1 MTLFFVLLIA
11 LVVYQFMTKRAV
23 RQAYPQ
29 LSRLQVTRLVD
40 APFLFASWSL
50 LVALTAYALS
60 ALTGM
65 IGELFNVDNYISL
78 FGGGWLGMILRFMR
92 SNGFIGDIQEPWV
105 LIQYRGTIELI
116 YNVTVASCVVCG
128 LALVGFGTSVK
139 KAKVNTTAFLF
150 SFYLTMA
157 CSIVSFASIIWGLVG
172 FDNLLSHK
180 LKDMNDIIL
189 YFIMIFAI
197 FLACGIIW
205 RFMDIKKFLALP
217 DRETMTW
224 QEVLAKIKINTD
236 KGQKP
241 VEESHII
248 YITIGL
254 ALVISGYVILST
266 LPVSEEPEPEQNEQV
281 YTGEEEAIAPAPVET
296 DITPVPNDNEV
307 CMAILQKYYT
317 ASREQIAEWGGKATF
332 ETERFIQ
339 YTSCWDGLVLTSN
352 QDFGIGD
359 DCLRIES
366 IEPNANMDHSYIV
379 TVSCGYSGG
388 IPTCVVM
395 VNDGG
400 DWKIDNIAFEPYTK
414 ALIDYTKPATHYYAY
429 PDCGGDVIEEPETTE
444 DIILPETEGIVY

>member
-1 MTLFFVLLIA
+1 
-11 LVVYQFMTKRAV
+11 MTKRAV

-116 YNVTVASCVVCG
+116 CNVTVASCIVCG
-128 LALVGFGTSVK
+128 LALVGFGTTVK
-139 KAKVNTTAFLF
+139 KAKVNTTAFL
-150 SFYLTMA
+150 SSYYLTMA

-217 DRETMTW
+217 DRKTMTW

-296 DITPVPNDNEV
+296 DITPVPNDDEI

-317 ASREQIAEWGGKATF
+317 ASRAQISEWGGKAAF

>member
-1 MTLFFVLLIA
+1 MTLFFILLIA

-29 LSRLQVTRLVD
+29 FSRLQVTRLVD

-78 FGGGWLGMILRFMR
+78 FGGGWLGVILRFMR
-92 SNGFIGDIQEPWV
+92 SNGFIGDIQKPWV

-116 YNVTVASCVVCG
+116 YNVAVASCIACG
-128 LALVGFGTSVK
+128 LALVGFGTTVK
-139 KAKVNTTAFLF
+139 KAKVNTTAFL
-150 SFYLTMA
+150 SSYYLTMA

-224 QEVLAKIKINTD
+224 QEVLAKIKINTN

-254 ALVISGYVILST
+254 ALAISGYVILST
-266 LPVSEEPEPEQNEQV
+266 LPVSEEPELEQYEQV
-281 YTGEEEAIAPAPVET
+281 YTGEEEAIAPAPVEI
-296 DITPVPNDNEV
+296 DIAPVPNDDEI
-307 CMAILQKYYT
+307 CMAVLQRYYT
-317 ASREQIAEWGGKATF
+317 ASREQIAEWGGKTAF

-339 YTSCWDGLVLTSN
+339 YTSCWDGIVLTSN

-359 DCLRIES
+359 DCLRVEG
-366 IEPNANMDHSYIV
+366 IEPNANLDHSYIV

-400 DWKIDNIAFEPYTK
+400 SWKIDNIAFEPYSK

-429 PDCGGDVIEEPETTE
+429 PDCGGDVIEEPGTTE
-444 DIILPETEGIVY
+444 EIILPETGDIVY

>member
-1 MTLFFVLLIA
+1 MTLFFILLIA

-116 YNVTVASCVVCG
+116 YNVTVASCIVCS
-128 LALVGFGTSVK
+128 LALVGFGTTVK
-139 KAKVNTTAFLF
+139 KAKVNTTAFL
-150 SFYLTMA
+150 SSYYLTMA

-197 FLACGIIW
+197 FLACSIIW

-266 LPVSEEPEPEQNEQV
+266 LPVSEEPEPEQYEQV

-296 DITPVPNDNEV
+296 DIAPVPNDDEI
-307 CMAILQKYYT
+307 CIAILQKYYT
-317 ASREQIAEWGGKATF
+317 ASREQIAEWGGKTAF

-339 YTSCWDGLVLTSN
+339 YTSCWDGIVLTSN

-359 DCLRIES
+359 DCLRVEG
-366 IEPNANMDHSYIV
+366 IEPNANLDHSYIV

-400 DWKIDNIAFEPYTK
+400 SWKIDNIAFEPYSK

-429 PDCGGDVIEEPETTE
+429 PDCGGDVIEEPGTTE
-444 DIILPETEGIVY
+444 DIILPETGDIVY

>member
-1 MTLFFVLLIA
+1 MTLFFILLIA

-23 RQAYPQ
+23 RQAYSQ

-50 LVALTAYALS
+50 IVALTAYALS

-128 LALVGFGTSVK
+128 LALVGFGTTVK
-139 KAKVNTTAFLF
+139 KAKVNTTALL
-150 SFYLTMA
+150 SSYYLTMA
-157 CSIVSFASIIWGLVG
+157 CGIVSFASIIWGLVG

-197 FLACGIIW
+197 FLACSIIW

-236 KGQKP
+236 KGQNP

-266 LPVSEEPEPEQNEQV
+266 LPVSEEPEPEQYEQI
-281 YTGEEEAIAPAPVET
+281 YTGKEEAIVPAPVET
-296 DITPVPNDNEV
+296 DIAPIPNDDEV

-317 ASREQIAEWGGKATF
+317 ASREQIAAWGGQETF
-332 ETERFIQ
+332 ETTRFIE
-339 YTSCWDGLVLTSN
+339 YTKGLDFIPLTGT
-352 QDFGIGD
+352 QDYDVGENLIVDTIVPYKAFEYAYFVTAKPNG
-359 DCLRIES
+359 CLG
-366 IEPNANMDHSYIV
+366 V
-379 TVSCGYSGG
+379 VS
-388 IPTCVVM
+388 PVCVVM
-395 VNDGG
+395 REENGT
-400 DWKIDNIAFEPYTK
+400 WKIDNIILEPFEKMY
-414 ALIDYTKPATHYYAY
+414 LDYSRPASYYDFF
-429 PDCGGDVIEEPETTE
+429 PDGEEPDITE
-444 DIILPETEGIVY
+444 DIILPETEDIVY

>member
-1 MTLFFVLLIA
+1 MTLFFILLIA

-78 FGGGWLGMILRFMR
+78 LGGGWLGMILRFMR

-116 YNVTVASCVVCG
+116 YNVTVASCIVCG
-128 LALVGFGTSVK
+128 LALIGFGTTVK
-139 KAKVNTTAFLF
+139 KAKVNTTAFL
-150 SFYLTMA
+150 SSYYLTMA

-266 LPVSEEPEPEQNEQV
+266 LPVSEEPEPEQYEQI
-281 YTGEEEAIAPAPVET
+281 YTGEEEAIVPAPVET
-296 DITPVPNDNEV
+296 DIAPIPNDDEV

-317 ASREQIAEWGGKATF
+317 ASREQIAAWGGQETF
-332 ETERFIQ
+332 ETTRFIE
-339 YTSCWDGLVLTSN
+339 YTKGLDFIPLTGT
-352 QDFGIGD
+352 QDYDVGENLIVDTIVPYKAFEYAYFVTAKPNG
-359 DCLRIES
+359 CLG
-366 IEPNANMDHSYIV
+366 V
-379 TVSCGYSGG
+379 VS
-388 IPTCVVM
+388 PVCVVM
-395 VNDGG
+395 REENGT
-400 DWKIDNIAFEPYTK
+400 WKIDNIILEPFEKMY
-414 ALIDYTKPATHYYAY
+414 LDYSRPASYYDFF
-429 PDCGGDVIEEPETTE
+429 PDGEEPDITE
-444 DIILPETEGIVY
+444 DIILPETEDIVY

>member
-1 MTLFFVLLIA
+1 MTLFFILLIA

-40 APFLFASWSL
+40 APFLFVSWSL

-116 YNVTVASCVVCG
+116 YNVTVASCIVCG
-128 LALVGFGTSVK
+128 LALVGFGTTVK
-139 KAKVNTTAFLF
+139 KAKVNTTAFL
-150 SFYLTMA
+150 SSYYLTMA

-217 DRETMTW
+217 DRETITW

-266 LPVSEEPEPEQNEQV
+266 LPVSDEPEPEQKEQV

-414 ALIDYTKPATHYYAY
+414 ALIDYSKPAAHYYAY
-429 PDCGGDVIEEPETTE
+429 PDCCGDVIEEPETTE

>member
-1 MTLFFVLLIA
+1 MTLFFILLIA

-40 APFLFASWSL
+40 APFLFVSWSL

-105 LIQYRGTIELI
+105 LIQYRGTIEVI
-116 YNVTVASCVVCG
+116 YNVTVASCIVCG
-128 LALVGFGTSVK
+128 LALVGFGTTVK
-139 KAKVNTTAFLF
+139 KAKVNTTAFL
-150 SFYLTMA
+150 SSYYLTMA

-180 LKDMNDIIL
+180 LKDMNDIIS

-266 LPVSEEPEPEQNEQV
+266 LPVSDEPEPEQYEQV
-281 YTGEEEAIAPAPVET
+281 YTGEEETIAPAPVET
-296 DITPVPNDNEV
+296 DIAPVPNDDEI
-307 CMAILQKYYT
+307 CIAILQKYYT
-317 ASREQIAEWGGKATF
+317 ASREQIAEWGGETAF
-332 ETERFIQ
+332 ETERFIE
-339 YTSCWDGLVLTSN
+339 YTKCLDFIPLTST
-352 QDFGIGD
+352 QDYDIGD
-359 DCLRIES
+359 ELVVES
-366 IEPNANMDHSYIV
+366 IEPYANLEHAYIV
-379 TVSCGYSGG
+379 MAKLEGGFSGV
-388 IPTCVVM
+388 PTCVIM
-395 VNDGG
+395 KEEEGT
-400 DWKIDNIAFEPYTK
+400 WKIDNISLEPYEK
-414 ALIDYTKPATHYYAY
+414 VFFDYSKPASRYYAF
-429 PDCGGDVIEEPETTE
+429 PDCGGDVIEEPEVTE
-444 DIILPETEGIVY
+444 DIILPETGDIVY

>member
-40 APFLFASWSL
+40 APFLFVSWSL

-78 FGGGWLGMILRFMR
+78 FGGGWLGIILRFMR

-116 YNVTVASCVVCG
+116 YNMTIASCIVCG
-128 LALVGFGTSVK
+128 LALVGFGTTVK
-139 KAKVNTTAFLF
+139 KAKVNTTAFLA
-150 SFYLTMA
+150 SYYLTMG

-189 YFIMIFAI
+189 YFIMIFTI

-205 RFMDIKKFLALP
+205 RFMDIKKFIALP
-217 DRETMTW
+217 NRETMTW

-266 LPVSEEPEPEQNEQV
+266 LPVNEELEPEQYEQMN
-281 YTGEEEAIAPAPVET
+281 TGGEETIAPAPVET
-296 DITPVPNDNEV
+296 DIAPVPNDDEI

-317 ASREQIAEWGGKATF
+317 ASHEQIAAWGGQETF
-332 ETERFIQ
+332 ETTRFIE
-339 YTSCWDGLVLTSN
+339 YTKGLDFIPLTGT
-352 QDFGIGD
+352 QDYDVGENLIVDTIVPYKVFEYAYFVTAKPNG
-359 DCLRIES
+359 CLG
-366 IEPNANMDHSYIV
+366 A
-379 TVSCGYSGG
+379 VS
-388 IPTCVVM
+388 PVCVVM
-395 VNDGG
+395 REENGT
-400 DWKIDNIAFEPYTK
+400 WKIDNFILEPFEKMY
-414 ALIDYTKPATHYYAY
+414 LDYSRPASYYDFF
-429 PDCGGDVIEEPETTE
+429 PDGEEPEVTE
-444 DIILPETEGIVY
+444 DIILLETGDIVY

>member
-1 MTLFFVLLIA
+1 
-11 LVVYQFMTKRAV
+11 MTKRAV

-116 YNVTVASCVVCG
+116 CNVTVASCIVCG
-128 LALVGFGTSVK
+128 LALVGFGTTVK
-139 KAKVNTTAFLF
+139 KAKVNTIAFL
-150 SFYLTMA
+150 SSYYLTMA

-217 DRETMTW
+217 DRKTMTW

-296 DITPVPNDNEV
+296 DITPVPNDDEI

-317 ASREQIAEWGGKATF
+317 ASRAQISEWGGKAAF

>member
-1 MTLFFVLLIA
+1 MTLFFILLIA

-116 YNVTVASCVVCG
+116 YNVTVASCIVCG
-128 LALVGFGTSVK
+128 LALVGFGTTVK
-139 KAKVNTTAFLF
+139 KAKVNTTAFL
-150 SFYLTMA
+150 SSYYLTMA

-266 LPVSEEPEPEQNEQV
+266 LPVSEEPEPEQYEQV

-317 ASREQIAEWGGKATF
+317 ASREQIAEWGGKTAF

-339 YTSCWDGLVLTSN
+339 YTSCWDGIVLTSN

-359 DCLRIES
+359 DCLRVEG
-366 IEPNANMDHSYIV
+366 IEPNANLDHSYIV

-400 DWKIDNIAFEPYTK
+400 SWKIDNIAFEPYSK

-429 PDCGGDVIEEPETTE
+429 PDCGGDVIEEPGTTE

>member
-1 MTLFFVLLIA
+1 MTLFFILLIA

-29 LSRLQVTRLVD
+29 LSRLQVTKLVD
-40 APFLFASWSL
+40 APFLFVSWSL

-128 LALVGFGTSVK
+128 LALVGFGTTVK
-139 KAKVNTTAFLF
+139 KAKVNTTALL
-150 SFYLTMA
+150 SSYYLTMA
-157 CSIVSFASIIWGLVG
+157 CGIVSFASIIWGLVG

-266 LPVSEEPEPEQNEQV
+266 LPVSEEPEPEQYEQV
-281 YTGEEEAIAPAPVET
+281 YTGEEETIAPAPVET
-296 DITPVPNDNEV
+296 DIAPVPNDDEV

-317 ASREQIAEWGGKATF
+317 ASREQIAAWGGHETF
-332 ETERFIQ
+332 ETTRFIE
-339 YTSCWDGLVLTSN
+339 YTKGLDFIPLTGT
-352 QDFGIGD
+352 QDYDVGENLIVDTIVPYKAFEYAYFVTAKPNG
-359 DCLRIES
+359 CLG
-366 IEPNANMDHSYIV
+366 V
-379 TVSCGYSGG
+379 VS
-388 IPTCVVM
+388 PVCVVM
-395 VNDGG
+395 REENGT
-400 DWKIDNIAFEPYTK
+400 WKIDNIILEPFEKMY
-414 ALIDYTKPATHYYAY
+414 LDYSRPASYYDFF
-429 PDCGGDVIEEPETTE
+429 PDGEEPDITE
-444 DIILPETEGIVY
+444 DIILPETEDIVY

>member
-40 APFLFASWSL
+40 APFLFVSWSL

-116 YNVTVASCVVCG
+116 YNVTVASCIVCG
-128 LALVGFGTSVK
+128 LALIGFGTIVK
-139 KAKVNTTAFLF
+139 KAKVNTTAFL
-150 SFYLTMA
+150 SSYYLTMA

-266 LPVSEEPEPEQNEQV
+266 LPVSEEPEPEQYEQV
-281 YTGEEEAIAPAPVET
+281 YTGEEETIAPAPVET
-296 DITPVPNDNEV
+296 DIAPVPNDDEI

-317 ASREQIAEWGGKATF
+317 ASREQIAAWGGQETF
-332 ETERFIQ
+332 ETTRFIE
-339 YTSCWDGLVLTSN
+339 YTKGLDFIPLTGT
-352 QDFGIGD
+352 QDYDVGENLIVDTIVPYKAFEYAYFVTAKPNG
-359 DCLRIES
+359 CLG
-366 IEPNANMDHSYIV
+366 V
-379 TVSCGYSGG
+379 VS
-388 IPTCVVM
+388 PVCVVM
-395 VNDGG
+395 REENGT
-400 DWKIDNIAFEPYTK
+400 WKIDNIILEPFEKMY
-414 ALIDYTKPATHYYAY
+414 LDYSRPASYYDFF
-429 PDCGGDVIEEPETTE
+429 PDGEEPDITE
-444 DIILPETEGIVY
+444 DIILPETEDIVY

>member
-1 MTLFFVLLIA
+1 MTLFFILLIA

-23 RQAYPQ
+23 RQAYSQ

-50 LVALTAYALS
+50 IVALTAYALS

-128 LALVGFGTSVK
+128 LALVGFGTTVK
-139 KAKVNTTAFLF
+139 KAKVNTTALL
-150 SFYLTMA
+150 SSYYLTMA
-157 CSIVSFASIIWGLVG
+157 CGIVSFASIIWGLVG

-197 FLACGIIW
+197 FLACSIIW

-266 LPVSEEPEPEQNEQV
+266 LPVSEEPEPEQYEQI
-281 YTGEEEAIAPAPVET
+281 YTGEEEAIVPAPVET
-296 DITPVPNDNEV
+296 DIAPIPNDDEV

-317 ASREQIAEWGGKATF
+317 ASREQIAAWGGQETF
-332 ETERFIQ
+332 ETTRFIE
-339 YTSCWDGLVLTSN
+339 YTKGLDFIPLTGT
-352 QDFGIGD
+352 QDYDVGENLIVDTIVPYKAFEYAYFVTAKPNG
-359 DCLRIES
+359 CLG
-366 IEPNANMDHSYIV
+366 V
-379 TVSCGYSGG
+379 VS
-388 IPTCVVM
+388 PVCVVM
-395 VNDGG
+395 REENGT
-400 DWKIDNIAFEPYTK
+400 WKIDNIILEPFEKMY
-414 ALIDYTKPATHYYAY
+414 LDYSRPASYYDFF
-429 PDCGGDVIEEPETTE
+429 PDGEEPDITE
-444 DIILPETEGIVY
+444 DIILPETEDIVY

>member
-40 APFLFASWSL
+40 APFLFVSWSL

-116 YNVTVASCVVCG
+116 YNVTVASCIVCG
-128 LALVGFGTSVK
+128 LALVGFETTVK
-139 KAKVNTTAFLF
+139 KAKVNTTAFL
-150 SFYLTMA
+150 SSYYLTMA
-157 CSIVSFASIIWGLVG
+157 CSIVSFVSIIWGLVG

-266 LPVSEEPEPEQNEQV
+266 LPVSEEPEPEQYEQV
-281 YTGEEEAIAPAPVET
+281 YTGEEETIAPAPVET
-296 DITPVPNDNEV
+296 DIAPIPNDDEV

-317 ASREQIAEWGGKATF
+317 ASREQIAAWGGQETF
-332 ETERFIQ
+332 ETTRFIE
-339 YTSCWDGLVLTSN
+339 YTKGLDFIPLTGT
-352 QDFGIGD
+352 QDYDVGENLIVDTIVPYKAFEYAYFVTAKPNG
-359 DCLRIES
+359 CLG
-366 IEPNANMDHSYIV
+366 V
-379 TVSCGYSGG
+379 VS
-388 IPTCVVM
+388 PVCVVM
-395 VNDGG
+395 REENGT
-400 DWKIDNIAFEPYTK
+400 WKIDNIILEPFEKMY
-414 ALIDYTKPATHYYAY
+414 LDYSRPASYYDFF
-429 PDCGGDVIEEPETTE
+429 PDGEEPDITE
-444 DIILPETEGIVY
+444 DIILPETEDIVY